1 MNEGLQ
7 QALLENTAFNE
18 YLSRFPLLADT
29 VSQKV
34 GIVECTLDA
43 TSAVELAAGR
53 DAMSCLHRIA
63 REAGFGALAA
73 LFYES
78 YEGFCDRLMQYL

>member
-1 MNEGLQ
+1 
-7 QALLENTAFNE
+7 
-18 YLSRFPLLADT
+18 
-29 VSQKV
+29 
-34 GIVECTLDA
+34 
-43 TSAVELAAGR
+43 
-53 DAMSCLHRIA
+53 MSCLHRIA